1 MSLSAR
7 VPSTAGGRLMNSN
20 LQTSYRRLLE
30 LQDQLS
36 SGKQIR
42 NPSDNPAGA
51 ILAMNT
57 RTQLRRSQQFERN
70 TADAQAWLNTADSAL
85 VTSQDY
91 LNKIRDLSIQARSG
105 GVDDKARNVIA
116 TQIEQLRDSL
126 VQLGNTSYNSRPIFA
141 GTGTGT
147 MALQPSGQPTGAA
160 NTAAVNR
167 AVAPGVSVQIN
178 TDTTALYGTWVG
190 TPGGDYAG
198 STFEVIT
205 KLAADIRNPSA
216 PGADVAAGQV
226 ALDTARERMASVQAS
241 LGARSRRLEDVS
253 SRNANVSLELTTSLA
268 EVEDID
274 LPKTIID
281 VQTQQMA
288 YQAALSVTAK
298 VIQPSLVDFLR

>member
-51 ILAMNT
+51 VLAMNT
-57 RTQLRRSQQFERN
+57 RTHLRRSQQFERN

-85 VTSQDY
+85 ITSQDY

-105 GVDDKARNVIA
+105 GVDDKGRDVIA
-116 TQIEQLRDSL
+116 VQIEQLRDSL

-141 GTGTGT
+141 GTGNTT
-147 MALQPSGQPTGAA
+147 VTVLPSGQPAASA
-160 NTAAVNR
+160 NTSPVSR
-167 AVAPGVSVQIN
+167 AVAPGVNVDIN
-178 TDTTALYGTWVG
+178 TDTTSLYGTWVG
-190 TPGGDYAG
+190 TAGGDYAG
-198 STFEVIT
+198 NTFEVLT
-205 KLAADIRNPSA
+205 KLANDIRNPSA
-216 PGADVAAGQV
+216 PGADVVAGQN
-226 ALDTARERMASVQAS
+226 ALDAARERMASVQAS

-298 VIQPSLVDFLR
+298 VIQPSLVDFIR